1 MKRLFLTLLGAAV
14 LAVPAVQAQKVNREA
29 LNAAIEKSDAEIQD
43 PKKAAKA
50 ATWIKR
56 AQAYYAALEA
66 PTKGVF
72 TTMPSALLKSTCGN
86 PKSQETVKLASG
98 PAEAFDYNYITVYL
112 QGDKVVAW
120 TQKKQ
125 MVGSLYKNMMAA
137 LDKAYELDP
146 KQASKVKSELEKIV
160 NFYKQEGNVNVDAGQ
175 YERAAQAYRN
185 AYMAEQRP
193 AYGAALE
200 PVLLYNAG
208 YLLTIDGA
216 KNPKSY
222 TLGEK
227 CLRAAQHDGY
237 QDTDGSSYYYL
248 FHCYYGQTQQ
258 AEGEARAALLQ
269 KAKQALL
276 DGMAKYPQSERLI
289 DGLMSLYTAEEGVG
303 DPADLIAMIEEA
315 IARDPQNVDM
325 WFGRGRIYAALK
337 NHDECIASFRRVTEL
352 NPEGFDGWFWTGWF
366 HIEKGNALNDALN
379 EKPWTGEA
387 AYNEELKAVN
397 AVYMQA
403 VPWLEKALELKP
415 DDLNTVDYLK
425 SLSFRLRDEE
435 GMMDKYNKY
444 NALLQSLQ
452 Q

>member
-14 LAVPAVQAQKVNREA
+14 LAVPAAQAQKVNREA

-86 PKSQETVKLASG
+86 PKAQESVKLASG

-125 MVGSLYKNMMAA
+125 MVSSLYKNMMAA
-137 LDKAYELDP
+137 LDRAYELDP
-146 KQASKVKSELEKIV
+146 KQAPKVKSELDKIV

-185 AYMAEQRP
+185 AYMAEQRA

-222 TLGEK
+222 VLGEK
-227 CLRAAQHDGY
+227 CLRSALHDGY
-237 QDTDGSSYYYL
+237 QDADGSSYYYL

-258 AEGEARAALLQ
+258 AEGEAREALLQ

-276 DGMAKYPQSERLI
+276 DGVKKFPTNENIIGALQ
-289 DGLMSLYTAEEGVG
+289 SLYMSEPTVG
-303 DPADLIAMIEEA
+303 NPSELVDMIKAAVE
-315 IARDPQNVDM
+315 RDPKSVDM
-325 WFGRGRIYAALK
+325 WSSLALLNYQLKDFAAAVAAGTKAVELAPDSFDTNYRLGVFYAA
-337 NHDECIASFRRVTEL
+337 E
-352 NPEGFDGWFWTGWF
+352 
-366 HIEKGNALNDALN
+366 GNAVIDKMRETNYTRQADYDADLAAANDAYR
-379 EKPWTGEA
+379 A
-387 AYNEELKAVN
+387 AT
-397 AVYMQA
+397 
-403 VPWLEKALELKP
+403 PWLEKAHGIQPE
-415 DDLNTVDYLK
+415 NRTIVETLK
-425 SLSFRLRDEE
+425 SIFFRLRDEE
-435 GMMDKYNKY
+435 GMMAKYEEY
-444 NALLQSLQ
+444 NALLQQ
-452 Q
+452 M